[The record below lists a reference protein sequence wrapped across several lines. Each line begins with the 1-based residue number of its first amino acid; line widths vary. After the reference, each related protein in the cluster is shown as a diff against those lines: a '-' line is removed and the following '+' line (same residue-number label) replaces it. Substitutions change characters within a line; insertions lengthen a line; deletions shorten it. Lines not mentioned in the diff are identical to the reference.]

1 MLQFQ
6 IYFNKLKL
14 YRNSNVHNTNHMK
27 ICNEEYPLQS
37 KHDLLFN
44 HWNFPL
50 SNFQKYA
57 IEGASKGIHIL
68 ATAHTGSGKTLIAE
82 FAILHIRQRHKRVI
96 YTSPIKA
103 LSNQK
108 MREFQTKFP
117 DITFGI
123 LTGDNRFNP
132 EADVLI
138 MTTEILRNTLF
149 QQQMI
154 KEGTLKK
161 ENADLYFDM
170 NFEKELGCVIF
181 DEVHYI
187 NDQHRGSVWEETIMM
202 LPKTTQ
208 MIMLSATIDKPEK
221 FAKWIENEKKQ
232 EVWLCPTHERVIP
245 LTHYSY
251 FTLPESQFKKF
262 PRDLQDEIHNV
273 YNKPLI
279 LKEHNKAFIDKH
291 YHMTKRV
298 MGHLSKA
305 NVWVNQY
312 FAFNQLVQYLK
323 TKERLP
329 AIAFIFSRAKAQ
341 LFAEKV
347 NISLF
352 EKDSKIP
359 SIIEKECKQI
369 LMKLSN
375 YKEYLQLPEYN
386 ILIGLLKKGIAV
398 HHAGMPQVFREL
410 IENLFDKKYV
420 RLLCAT
426 ETFAVGLNMPT
437 KSVIFPFLY
446 KFDGISMRPLYSHE
460 YGQMAG
466 RAGRRGID
474 IAGDIYH
481 MANLIQSGN
490 NALTVT
496 PYREMLTG
504 NPQTLSSKFQI
515 HYNLLLRLISVN
527 NFDFQT
533 FISKSMLS
541 ESIQKEL
548 SFVTDSLNVAKERF
562 NKKILNVKTPQDI
575 LKQYMDIQSSI
586 HSYKGKKRKAM
597 HREIGRLE
605 NIHRHLKADTIKIDE
620 KNQLKNEVQQ
630 LEKRVH
636 DIETYIEAEIKLI
649 LEILKEHLFIEQ
661 SLDNTYTL
669 TEKGSFATNI
679 QEIHCLAM
687 ADILS
692 QKQFDLLTDSE
703 FVAVLSTFARVSM
716 PDDQRVTSVAQ
727 VKASPNVIAILSKIQ
742 ESYRFYEN
750 IESRQQLTFTEGGD
764 LHWDLCELMLDWC
777 NSTDDEAC
785 KRVYENAQ
793 LYRISLGEFIKAIL
807 KINNVAR
814 ELEKVAMIQSNMT
827 LLDKIKKVP
836 ILTLKS
842 VVTNQSLY
850 L

>member
-1 MLQFQ
+1 
-6 IYFNKLKL
+6 
-14 YRNSNVHNTNHMK
+14 MK
-27 ICNEEYPLQS
+27 ICDAEYPPQS
-37 KHDLLFN
+37 EHDYLFN
-44 HWNFPL
+44 NWDFSL
-50 SNFQKYA
+50 SDFQKYA
-57 IEGASKGIHIL
+57 IEGTSKEVHIL

-82 FAILHIRQRHKRVI
+82 FAILHVCQRNRRVI

-149 QQQMI
+149 QQRMI

-170 NFEKELGCVIF
+170 DFEKELGCVIF

-187 NDQHRGSVWEETIMM
+187 NDQHRGGVWEETIMM
-202 LPKTTQ
+202 LPNTTQ
-208 MIMLSATIDKPEK
+208 MVMLSATIDKPEK
-221 FAKWIENEKKQ
+221 FANWVEQEKKR
-232 EVWLCPTHERVIP
+232 EVWLCPTKERVIP

-251 FTLPESQFKKF
+251 FTLPDSQFKKF
-262 PRDLQDEIHNV
+262 PQAIQNEIRTIHE
-273 YNKPLI
+273 KPII
-279 LKEHNKAFIDKH
+279 LKEQGKPFVDKNFH
-291 YHMTKRV
+291 LTKFA
-298 MGHLSKA
+298 MNHLTKS
-305 NVWVNQY
+305 NIWVNQY
-312 FAFNQLVQYLK
+312 FAFNQLIRYLK
-323 TKERLP
+323 DKKRLP

-341 LFAEKV
+341 IFAEKV
-347 NISLF
+347 SISLF

-375 YKEYLQLPEYN
+375 YKEYLQLPEYTT
-386 ILIGLLKKGIAV
+386 LINLLQKGIAV

-437 KSVIFPFLY
+437 KSVIFPSLY

-474 IAGDIYH
+474 TSGDVYH
-481 MANLIQSGN
+481 MSNLIQSGN
-490 NALTVT
+490 NALTIT

-504 NPQTLSSKFQI
+504 KPPMLSSKFQI
-515 HYNLLLRLISVN
+515 HYNLLLRLVSVH
-527 NFDFQT
+527 NFEFHE

-541 ESIQKEL
+541 ESIQKEITYTENL
-548 SFVTDSLNVAKERF
+548 LTEATERVQ
-562 NKKILNVKTPQDI
+562 KKILYLKTDEDI
-575 LKQYMDIQSSI
+575 LDKYINLHKNI
-586 HSYKGKKRKAM
+586 YSYKGKKRKSS
-597 HREIGRLE
+597 HREIARLE
-605 NIHRHLKADTIKIDE
+605 NIHRDIKKDKAMLDE
-620 KNQLKNEVQQ
+620 KSILENEVISLQKQ
-630 LEKRVH
+630 LH
-636 DIETYIEAEIKLI
+636 NIQTYIQTEIELI
-649 LEILKEHLFIEQ
+649 LRILSEYGFIYQDE
-661 SLDNTYTL
+661 NKKYAL
-669 TEKGSFATNI
+669 TEKGQYATNI
-679 QEIHCLAM
+679 QEIHCLAL
-687 ADILS
+687 ADILND
-692 QKQFDLLTDSE
+692 KQFDLLSDSE
-703 FVAVLSTFARVSM
+703 FIAVLSAFARVSM
-716 PDDQRVTSVAQ
+716 PSDQRVVSIDQIEAT
-727 VKASPNVIAILSKIQ
+727 PNVIDVLKKIQ
-742 ESYRFYEN
+742 KSYHCYTD
-750 IESRQQLTFTEGGD
+750 IEARHQLTFTENSD
-764 LHWDLCELMLDWC
+764 LSWDLCELMMDWC
-777 NSTDDEAC
+777 KADTEDKC
-785 KRVYENAQ
+785 KKVYEKAQ

-814 ELEKVAMIQSNMT
+814 ELEKVALIQSNMT

-836 ILTLKS
+836 LLTLKS
-842 VVTNQSLY
+842 VATNQSLY

>member
-1 MLQFQ
+1 
-6 IYFNKLKL
+6 
-14 YRNSNVHNTNHMK
+14 MK
-27 ICNEEYPLQS
+27 ICDAEYPLHS
-37 KHDLLFN
+37 EHDILF
-44 HWNFPL
+44 HSWDFPL

-57 IEGASKGIHIL
+57 IEGTSKGVHIL

-82 FAILHIRQRHKRVI
+82 FAILHIHQKSRRII

-108 MREFQTKFP
+108 MREFQIKFP
-117 DITFGI
+117 TISFGI

-149 QQQMI
+149 QKKMI
-154 KEGTLKK
+154 LEGTLKR

-170 NFEKELGCVIF
+170 DFDKELGCVIF

-221 FAKWIENEKKQ
+221 FAHWIEKEK
-232 EVWLCPTHERVIP
+232 ERDVWLCPTKERVIP

-251 FTLPESQFKKF
+251 FTLPDSQFKKF
-262 PRDLQDEIHNV
+262 PQSIQKEIRSIHGNPIV
-273 YNKPLI
+273 
-279 LKEHNKAFIDKH
+279 LKEQGKSFVDKN
-291 YHMTKRV
+291 YHITKRV
-298 MGHLSKA
+298 MNHLTKS
-305 NVWVNQY
+305 NVWVNQF
-312 FAFNQLVQYLK
+312 FAFNQLIQYLK
-323 TKERLP
+323 EQERLP

-347 NISLF
+347 SISLF

-375 YKEYLQLPEYN
+375 YKEYLQLPEYAT
-386 ILIGLLKKGIAV
+386 LIRLLQKGIAV
-398 HHAGMPQVFREL
+398 HHAGIPQVFREL
-410 IENLFDKKYV
+410 IENLFDKKYI

-437 KSVIFPFLY
+437 KSVIFPSLY
-446 KFDGISMRPLYSHE
+446 KYDGICMRPLYSYE

-474 IAGDIYH
+474 TAGDIYH
-481 MANLIQSGN
+481 MANMIQSGN
-490 NALTVT
+490 NAITIT
-496 PYREMLTG
+496 PYRKMLTG

-515 HYNLLLRLISVN
+515 HYNLLLRLISVH
-527 NFDFQT
+527 NFEFHT

-548 SFVTDSLNVAKERF
+548 TYTQDLLGIAKERL
-562 NKKILNVKTPQDI
+562 NKKIINLKTDNAVLQ
-575 LKQYMDIQSSI
+575 QYIDLHTNIY
-586 HSYKGKKRKAM
+586 SYKGKKRKKA
-597 HREIGRLE
+597 HREITRLE
-605 NIHRHLKADTIKIDE
+605 NVYRDIKIDKSKLEE
-620 KNQLKNEVQQ
+620 KGILEDEVST
-630 LEKRVH
+630 LERQVH
-636 DIETYIEAEIKLI
+636 NIQTYIQTEIKLI
-649 LEILKEHLFIEQ
+649 LNILTDHQFIDLDDKEYI
-661 SLDNTYTL
+661 L
-669 TEKGSFATNI
+669 TEKGKYATTI
-679 QEIHCLAM
+679 QEIHCLAL
-687 ADILS
+687 ADILND
-692 QKQFDLLTDSE
+692 KHFDLLSDSE
-703 FVAVLSTFARVSM
+703 FVAVLSAFARVSM
-716 PDDQRVTSVAQ
+716 PEDHRVASIDQIETT
-727 VKASPNVIAILSKIQ
+727 PNVRAVLKKIQ
-742 ESYRFYEN
+742 ESYHYYTD
-750 IESRQQLTFTEGGD
+750 IESRHQLTFTENSD
-764 LHWDLCELMLDWC
+764 LSWDLCELMMEWC
-777 NSTDDEAC
+777 QADNEEKC
-785 KRVYENAQ
+785 KQVYETAQ
-793 LYRISLGEFIKAIL
+793 FYCISLGEFIKSIL

-814 ELEKVAMIQSNMT
+814 ELEKVALIQSNMT

-836 ILTLKS
+836 LLTLKS
-842 VVTNQSLY
+842 VATNQSLY